1 MLFIYGAIVGV
12 LAGGTLSFLYANK
25 VIAKA
30 KAEAAAVGASV
41 AASVNQAAKKL

>member
-1 MLFIYGAIVGV
+1 MLFVYGVIVGV
-12 LAGGTLSFLYANK
+12 LAGGALSYLYANK

-41 AASVNQAAKKL
+41 ASAATKL